1 MTKALILTAAAAI
14 GLAGGLYL
22 ALNDRESPAPT
33 VAATDFTA
41 LEEMR
46 GGDMAK
52 LQFARAP
59 GSAVAFT
66 SEAGEDMTFAA
77 YEGKYALVNFWATW
91 CAPCRKE
98 MPQLAE
104 LQTEFGGEAF
114 EVVTIAT
121 GRNPRP
127 AMEAFFDE
135 IGVDN
140 LPLHA
145 DSSSALARDM
155 GVLGLPVT
163 LILDP
168 SGQEIARLQGDADWA
183 SPEAK
188 AIIAALID
196 G

>member
-1 MTKALILTAAAAI
+1 MKKALILTAAAAI
-14 GLAGGLYL
+14 GLSGGLYL
-22 ALNDRESPAPT
+22 ALGGRESPAP
-33 VAATDFTA
+33 AAAAADYSA

-46 GGDMAK
+46 AGDMTK
-52 LQFARAP
+52 LQFGEAP
-59 GSAVAFT
+59 RSEVAFS
-66 SEAGEDMTFAA
+66 SEDGEEMTLAA

-104 LQTEFGGEAF
+104 LQEEFGGADF

-127 AMEAFFDE
+127 AMESFFAE
-135 IGVDN
+135 IGVEA
-140 LPLHA
+140 LPLHS
-145 DSSSALARDM
+145 DTSSALARDM

-168 SGQEIARLQGDADWA
+168 AGREIARLQGDADWA
-183 SPEAK
+183 SDEAK
-188 AIIAALID
+188 AIVAALLA

>member
-1 MTKALILTAAAAI
+1 MRKALILTAAAAV
-14 GLAGGLYL
+14 GLSAGLYL
-22 ALNDRESPAPT
+22 ALSDRESPAPT
-33 VAATDFTA
+33 AAAMDFTA

-46 GGDMAK
+46 AGDMTK
-52 LQFARAP
+52 LQFGEAP
-59 GSAVAFT
+59 GSSVAFT
-66 SEAGEDMTFAA
+66 SEAGDDMTLAA
-77 YEGKYALVNFWATW
+77 YEGKFALVNFWATW

-104 LQTEFGGEAF
+104 LQDEFGGANF

-127 AMEAFFDE
+127 AMEAFFRE
-135 IGVDN
+135 IGVAN
-140 LPLHA
+140 LPLHS
-145 DSSSALARDM
+145 DTSSALARDM

-168 SGQEIARLQGDADWA
+168 AGREIARLQGDADWA
-183 SPEAK
+183 SEEAK
-188 AIIAALID
+188 AIIAALVA

>member
-1 MTKALILTAAAAI
+1 MNKALILTAAAAI

-22 ALNDRESPAPT
+22 ALSGRESPAP
-33 VAATDFTA
+33 ATTALDFTA

-46 GGDMAK
+46 GGDMTK
-52 LQFARAP
+52 LQFAQAP
-59 GSAVAFT
+59 GSAVAFA
-66 SEAGEDMTFAA
+66 SETGEDMTFAA

-104 LQTEFGGEAF
+104 LQAEFGGEDF

-127 AMEAFFDE
+127 AMEAFFEE
-135 IGVDN
+135 IGVNN
-140 LPLHA
+140 LPMHTDA
-145 DSSSALARDM
+145 SSALARDM